1 MKKYILLVFIVSF
14 LLNCATTQSKANMG
28 YDLVFWGSSA
38 AKVRNVYNIGQEI
51 QPTYSQNEPNIIKLI
66 QENISDSIKNR
77 TFLFVE
83 DKLVQVSLLYNDDSD
98 DNVRNLQTELEN
110 KFGDITGYDESLIDN
125 HRLYIKT
132 FVFGQYYPELI
143 VLLVHAID
151 RKTTVADGLA
161 VVYIWGKDIDIN
173 IFSNKLE

>member
-1 MKKYILLVFIVSF
+1 M
-14 LLNCATTQSKANMG
+14 
-28 YDLVFWGSSA
+28 
-38 AKVRNVYNIGQEI
+38 
-51 QPTYSQNEPNIIKLI
+51 
-66 QENISDSIKNR
+66 
-77 TFLFVE
+77 
-83 DKLVQVSLLYNDDSD
+83 
-98 DNVRNLQTELEN
+98 QTELEN

>member
-1 MKKYILLVFIVSF
+1 MKKYTLLIFIISF
-14 LLNCATTQSKANMG
+14 LLNCAITQSKASMG
-28 YDLVFWGSSA
+28 YDLVLWGSSVA
-38 AKVRNVYNIGQEI
+38 AVRKVYNIGQEI

-77 TFLFVE
+77 TFLFIE
-83 DKLVQVSLLYNDDSD
+83 DKLVQVSVLYNDDSG
-98 DNVRNLQTELEN
+98 DNVRNLKTELEN
-110 KFGDITGYDESLIDN
+110 KFGNVTGYNESLIDN
-125 HRLYIKT
+125 RRMYVKT

-173 IFSNKLE
+173 TFSKYLE

>member
-14 LLNCATTQSKANMG
+14 LLNCASTQSKANMG
-28 YDLVFWGSSA
+28 YDLVLWGSSVDT
-38 AKVRNVYNIGQEI
+38 VRNVYNIGQEI

-83 DKLVQVSLLYNDDSD
+83 DKLVQVSVLYNDDSD
-98 DNVRNLQTELEN
+98 DNVRNLQKELEN
-110 KFGDITGYDESLIDN
+110 KFGNITGYDESLMDN
-125 HRLYIKT
+125 YRLYVKT

-173 IFSNKLE
+173 TFSKYLE